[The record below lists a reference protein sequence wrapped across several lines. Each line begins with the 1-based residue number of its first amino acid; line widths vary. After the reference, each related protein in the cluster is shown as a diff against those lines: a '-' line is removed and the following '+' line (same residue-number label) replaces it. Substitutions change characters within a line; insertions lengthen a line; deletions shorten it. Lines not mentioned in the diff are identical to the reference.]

1 MKGILN
7 SLDTAIDYLMSADL
21 SNLVMGRNDVD
32 GDEVFINPFSNA
44 VELQKT
50 ESDRENYALGHR
62 EV

>member
-1 MKGILN
+1 MPFV
-7 SLDTAIDYLMSADL
+7 SFL
-21 SNLVMGRNDVD
+21 SPFSHLIFRIFTRGKVRTRRR
-32 GDEVFINPFSNA
+32 DEGFINPVSNA